1 MKKEIKG
8 KFYDLSPELVEY
20 IEELEYYH
28 NYSIGKKVIEIHSG
42 ITGDII
48 LMFKNF
54 YDIPKDVLPN
64 PNEYIDKIK
73 HLIQEGH
80 KKIQWIAVKQDDE
93 DAVFIFPFPFW
104 RILEPNGIDLRGS
117 DDSEDFDGEIAPN
130 E

>member
-48 LMFKNF
+48 LM
-54 YDIPKDVLPN
+54 
-64 PNEYIDKIK
+64 
-73 HLIQEGH
+73 
-80 KKIQWIAVKQDDE
+80 
-93 DAVFIFPFPFW
+93 
-104 RILEPNGIDLRGS
+104 
-117 DDSEDFDGEIAPN
+117 
-130 E
+130 